1 MHAILLSGG
10 IYHDFDR
17 MAAATA
23 GILSSAGLRVEVV
36 GSPAEL
42 VTSLQEGPADLVVV
56 QALRFRM
63 LGNEK
68 YAPFRAEWA
77 YETGADLRDALTGH
91 AARGGGILALHT
103 GCICFDD
110 WPGWHDLLGGGWV
123 WGQSFHAPGLEDVR
137 VTTVEDH
144 PATDGVTSFN
154 VRDEHYRDLARHSGA
169 RVLAEGITST
179 GIAHP
184 VAWVR
189 DEEGFPGRALTL
201 TTGHD
206 LASLTEPGQARL
218 IRQGALWAA
227 NTNERTAA

>member
-1 MHAILLSGG
+1 MRAILLSGG

-23 GILSSAGLRVEVV
+23 GILSTAGLKVEIV
-36 GSPAEL
+36 GSPAGL
-42 VTSLQEGPADLVVV
+42 VASLRDGAADLVVV

-77 YETGADLRDALTGH
+77 YEMEADLKDALTGH
-91 AARGGGILALHT
+91 AARGGGIMALHT

-110 WPGWHDLLGGGWV
+110 WSGWHDLLGGGWV
-123 WGQSFHAPGLEDVR
+123 WGQSFHAPGLEEVR
-137 VTTVEDH
+137 VTTVADH
-144 PATDGVTSFN
+144 PATDGITAFTVT
-154 VRDEHYRDLARHSGA
+154 DEHYRDLTLQSGA
-169 RVLAEGITST
+169 RVLAEGMTSD

-189 DEEGFPGRALTL
+189 ERGRFDGRALTL

-218 IRQGALWAA
+218 IRQAALWAA
-227 NTNERTAA
+227 NTNERTVA